1 MKSKSTKS
9 LVLEMSFL
17 LIPLI
22 LYGIFKNGYLV
33 YEKGLI
39 SFYAVFKVFYLILIA
54 LGIKFIFDLIF
65 KHKIIIDYD
74 LLYVILI
81 AMIMPYNIN
90 LIVYTITF
98 LITYIITTLLEKKF
112 TFNKVCL
119 IYLVIILI
127 NSLFTKFTFLNILD
141 ERFSYNFSFFDLF
154 MGRVVGGI
162 ASTSIFFTLLAY
174 LYLIYNFYYKKDI
187 PLFINLAYLS
197 LAFIYY
203 LITKNNELLLNS
215 EVIFASV
222 FICPLPKYSP
232 YKPGRAILYG
242 LFIGILT
249 FLLTF
254 IDKYIAIYLATFSIS
269 LLLNIKLQN
278 KKNV

>member
-141 ERFSYNFSFFDLF
+141 ERFSYNFSFFDLL
-154 MGRVVGGI
+154 MGRVVG
-162 ASTSIFFTLLAY
+162 Y
-174 LYLIYNFYYKKDI
+174 C
-187 PLFINLAYLS
+187 
-197 LAFIYY
+197 
-203 LITKNNELLLNS
+203 LN
-215 EVIFASV
+215 
-222 FICPLPKYSP
+222 
-232 YKPGRAILYG
+232 
-242 LFIGILT
+242 
-249 FLLTF
+249 
-254 IDKYIAIYLATFSIS
+254 
-269 LLLNIKLQN
+269 
-278 KKNV
+278 